1 MKNVHQLK
9 GDSDTSTFF
18 SFKNP
23 QYLHILVELLLL
35 LIIML
40 YVRRNVGRL
49 QRQINDLK
57 AIVQKQ
63 QETLNLHEQILRG
76 NQPSIVTKVPW
87 PTPQTSVSPPQTSFQ
102 APPLPS
108 FETIA
113 TIFNVPLDGSTTNG
127 NGQDEPIDPSNTTII
142 DTTTTGRNDDHA
154 VSKTF
159 DSLQQIE
166 QELAEEINELN
177 IEQEKHTLTHET
189 TTSNEETQ
197 VTPHEVVAAPSSDS
211 SSDAPT
217 HESHESHE
225 SEDSS
230 DSDEV

>member
-49 QRQINDLK
+49 QRQIDDLK

-63 QETLNLHEQILRG
+63 QETLNLHEKILRG
-76 NQPSIVTKVPW
+76 NPQPSLVTTVPW
-87 PTPQTSVSPPQTSFQ
+87 STPSQTNMSPQHTSFQ
-102 APPLPS
+102 PPPLPS

-113 TIFNVPLDGSTTNG
+113 TIFNVPLDGSSTEVNEQ
-127 NGQDEPIDPSNTTII
+127 NEPNNSSNTTII
-142 DTTTTGRNDDHA
+142 DTTNHGNLNDGVQNSINPIQD
-154 VSKTF
+154 
-159 DSLQQIE
+159 IE
-166 QELAEEINELN
+166 KELVNEINELN
-177 IEQEKHTLTHET
+177 VEQQKHNLSLETPDDKQNTPDTPIETKSNDDNSSES
-189 TTSNEETQ
+189 TSADVESSNQT
-197 VTPHEVVAAPSSDS
+197 EVG
-211 SSDAPT
+211 
-217 HESHESHE
+217 
-225 SEDSS
+225 S
-230 DSDEV
+230 DSDGV